1 MFSCSW
7 NVQRES
13 RQLAAFY
20 VEDRSETET
29 IDTVLVYN
37 ISGVRNN

>member
-13 RQLAAFY
+13 CQLAAFHT
-20 VEDRSETET
+20 ESGSETET
-29 IDTVLVYN
+29 IDTVLVCN
-37 ISGVRNN
+37 ISGIRNN